1 MFRLRKTEET
11 INKTFRYHKALIE
24 KMSVIAQKEGISL
37 NSFVVQCCEYA
48 MEQLE
53 NPTSDENSDTEKTGK

>member
-1 MFRLRKTEET
+1 MFRLRKLDET
-11 INKTFRYHKALIE
+11 INKTFRFSKPLVE

-48 MEQLE
+48 IEQLE
-53 NPTSDENSDTEKTGK
+53 NPKSDEKPKTKKTGK